1 MLMPTNVPMDSKP
14 QVIRRAAYRFGLLLY
29 LRILVLPV
37 ARLLVFVAH
46 HSAPRGRLVWMVGVL
61 YRWLAPR

>member
-1 MLMPTNVPMDSKP
+1 MALSLG
-14 QVIRRAAYRFGLLLY
+14 RLLY
-29 LRILVLPV
+29 LRTLVLPV

-46 HSAPRGRLVWMVGVL
+46 RAPRGRLVWMVGVI

>member
-1 MLMPTNVPMDSKP
+1 MPTNIPTARKHQAIGRMALSLG
-14 QVIRRAAYRFGLLLY
+14 RLLY
-29 LRILVLPV
+29 LRTLVLPV

-46 HSAPRGRLVWMVGVL
+46 HSTPHGRLVWMVGVI